1 MAAVDLPEGNPRI
14 RLPFGFA
21 KRHKVLLQAGVAGQ
35 WQLLISPDTQPAAL
49 LEIRRLLNQPFSI
62 SRMSAVE
69 FEAMLEAAY
78 QRDFREAQHIMED
91 IGKPKT
97 YWKTKTT
104 RRSLN

>member
-62 SRMSAVE
+62 SRMSAVNAASDGSE
-69 FEAMLEAAY
+69 NTKRRCPPNTAARSPRQNIFLCFGLVLE
-78 QRDFREAQHIMED
+78 
-91 IGKPKT
+91 
-97 YWKTKTT
+97 
-104 RRSLN
+104 